1 MTYLLTRN
9 APKQF
14 LQAFNKLASTK
25 GSSVDDVKYEGY
37 FETLS
42 DLPIESVI
50 EAGKELQKDPSPFL
64 PDAGTWY
71 RRADHLAW
79 AHVEAQSSRDVKQL
93 TAPRAAEEEE
103 ITQTRAARDKF
114 VSAYEALAG
123 RTLSATHPWKQD
135 AITIP
140 TFHCV
145 SCQDTGFVDGLGTPD
160 DLRMPYPVKR
170 VRRCQ
175 CFLTNPVLEASRAHH
190 RARVAKAKSV

>member
-1 MTYLLTRN
+1 MTYPLTRD
-9 APKQF
+9 APDQF
-14 LQAFNKLASTK
+14 IQAFNKLASTK

-93 TAPRAAEEEE
+93 TAPRAAEEAE
-103 ITQTRAARDKF
+103 ITKTRAARDKF
-114 VSAYEALAG
+114 VSAYETLAG

-135 AITIP
+135 AVTIP
-140 TFHCV
+140 TFYCV
-145 SCQDTGFVDGLGTPD
+145 SCQDTGFVDGQGTPD
-160 DLRMPYPVKR
+160 DLLMPYTVERVKR
-170 VRRCQ
+170 CA
-175 CFLTNPVLEASRAHH
+175 CFMTNPVLEATRSHH
-190 RARVAKAKSV
+190 RARIAKARSV